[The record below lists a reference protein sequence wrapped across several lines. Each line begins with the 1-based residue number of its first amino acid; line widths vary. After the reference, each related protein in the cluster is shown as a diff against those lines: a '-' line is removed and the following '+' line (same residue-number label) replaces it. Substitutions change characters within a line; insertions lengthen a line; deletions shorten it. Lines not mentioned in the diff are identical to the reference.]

1 MINPISD
8 LIDSASAATRMDA
21 VDALRA
27 FFVFA
32 SCTILSV
39 SLSQSLRSRFVPYGA
54 RATSTG
60 ESKPT
65 PNPISSPSKSSGGS
79 AVTRPLDYLA
89 ALKVPHGYFTQF
101 YIASV
106 LSSLFWAVQLLSRG
120 AAFQAVATRIRPERL
135 QDVMSLNQILLCWAL
150 MLVQGIRRLVECLA
164 LSKPSSSQM
173 WFGHWLVGIAF
184 YVAVSVAI
192 WIEGTGTL
200 LAHEYT
206 LDHIKI
212 TNVPSLRTFLCLPLF
227 LFASGLQH
235 DCHYYLFSLKKYTVP
250 AHPLFSRVV
259 CPHYTAEC
267 AIYLSLAL
275 LAAPSG
281 EWVNKTLLSALA
293 FVAIN
298 LGVTAGT
305 SRKWYAQKFGEESV
319 RGKWNMIPV
328 VY

>member
-1 MINPISD
+1 MNPISD
-8 LIDSASAATRMDA
+8 LIDSALAATRMDA

-27 FFVFA
+27 FFIFA
-32 SCTILSV
+32 FCTILSV
-39 SLSQSLRSRFVPYGA
+39 SLPQSLRSRFVPYGA
-54 RATSTG
+54 RATSTA
-60 ESKPT
+60 ESNSNPSPSSSKPSS
-65 PNPISSPSKSSGGS
+65 SSPI
-79 AVTRPLDYLA
+79 TRPLDCLA

-101 YIASV
+101 YVASV
-106 LSSLFWAVQLLSRG
+106 ISSLFWAVQVLSRG
-120 AAFQAVATRIRPERL
+120 AAFQAVAARIRPEHL
-135 QDVMSLNQILLCWAL
+135 QNAMSLNQVLLCWAL
-150 MLVQGIRRLVECLA
+150 MLVQGTRRLVECLA

-173 WFGHWLVGIAF
+173 WFGHWLVGVAF

-206 LDHIKI
+206 LDHVKI
-212 TNVPSLRTFLCLPLF
+212 TNVPSIRTFLCLPIF
-227 LFASGLQH
+227 MFASGLQH
-235 DCHYYLFSLKKYTVP
+235 DCHYYLFSLQKYTVP
-250 AHPLFSRVV
+250 AHPLFNRLV

-267 AIYLSLAL
+267 AIYLSLTL
-275 LAAPSG
+275 LAAPPG

-319 RGKWNMIPV
+319 RNKWNMIPG